1 MFEQKFLVQNMCCI
15 TVISSCGC
23 NLKCEYC
30 LLNKSVNEKSPEMQ
44 INTMKALEDGS
55 FLENIKNSM
64 IKLEIPFSQIT
75 RLELWGQEPT
85 LTLHLWTKHIED
97 WIDTFPNWRYLMF
110 STNGMEYPERIV
122 ELIKRIDAYTNN
134 TVKLDLQISYDG
146 EESTNELRG
155 ANDQKIFDNISYIIN
170 ELNFIKLN
178 HVDVNMYLHGV
189 LSVALLRKLDS
200 PDKILDYYNI
210 MGKYGDDLFKQI
222 INPAIKFRRAPDIN
236 LETPVQASTEEGLL
250 LGNFVRNSLSLPESA
265 FYNYHA
271 SLIRKALFI
280 QPTGILDIVTPFGVK
295 SYNEFI
301 ERVLSNECD
310 FVKMIDDLQGFPYCG
325 TNSGSLHFKYDGT
338 ITTCQSMIF
347 DNEYDYVKGQNDFEL
362 TVKKSLIEKKFFLNP
377 LTASMEECQKFLY
390 RFSALKFSTYPF
402 LLEQIMNMMFWMS
415 KAHQIDSRYAHD
427 PILLFKHALIITTYN
442 CCVYNNRIKTGSM
455 FVRWDGYV
463 RFMCN
468 GFVDEVE
475 AEIDNLLKIQ
485 EEGDKDAYRLL

>member
-1 MFEQKFLVQNMCCI
+1 
-15 TVISSCGC
+15 
-23 NLKCEYC
+23 
-30 LLNKSVNEKSPEMQ
+30 
-44 INTMKALEDGS
+44 
-55 FLENIKNSM
+55 
-64 IKLEIPFSQIT
+64 
-75 RLELWGQEPT
+75 
-85 LTLHLWTKHIED
+85 
-97 WIDTFPNWRYLMF
+97 
-110 STNGMEYPERIV
+110 
-122 ELIKRIDAYTNN
+122 
-134 TVKLDLQISYDG
+134 
-146 EESTNELRG
+146 
-155 ANDQKIFDNISYIIN
+155 
-170 ELNFIKLN
+170 
-178 HVDVNMYLHGV
+178 MYLHGV

-347 DNEYDYVKGQNDFEL
+347 DNEYDYVKG
-362 TVKKSLIEKKFFLNP
+362 
-377 LTASMEECQKFLY
+377 
-390 RFSALKFSTYPF
+390 
-402 LLEQIMNMMFWMS
+402 
-415 KAHQIDSRYAHD
+415 
-427 PILLFKHALIITTYN
+427 
-442 CCVYNNRIKTGSM
+442 
-455 FVRWDGYV
+455 
-463 RFMCN
+463 
-468 GFVDEVE
+468 
-475 AEIDNLLKIQ
+475 
-485 EEGDKDAYRLL
+485 